1 MINKILIQSDDTVMI
16 TEETAKKMGD
26 YMFERIAD
34 FRHDLFYENAETEE
48 QYDKLIYAWECLTMH
63 DRYEFLGKLLLH
75 TAEYW
80 G

>member
-1 MINKILIQSDDTVMI
+1 MINKILIQSDDVVMI
-16 TEETAKKMGD
+16 SEETAKKMGD
-26 YMFERIAD
+26 CLFNEMDEIRDEMF
-34 FRHDLFYENAETEE
+34 YNNAETEE
-48 QYDKLIYAWECLTMH
+48 QYEKLRYAWECLTMH

>member
-1 MINKILIQSDDTVMI
+1 MISKILIQSEDTVMI
-16 TEETAKKMGD
+16 SEETAKKMGD
-26 YMFERIAD
+26 
-34 FRHDLFYENAETEE
+34 DLFSEIGEVRDEMFYNNAETEE
-48 QYDKLIYAWECLTMH
+48 QYEKLRYAWECMTMH